1 MWHDVRLGREFF
13 ARLMAID
20 AARAEQTRAARC
32 AYCEGPLS
40 VGHYERKPRGAL
52 FAHAGEAFSL
62 RFSYCCTREG
72 CRRRATPPSVRFL
85 GRKVHLESVILIA
98 CVLVPLI
105 DDRARAIRIA
115 TGVAARTVRRWMTW
129 WRTVFAAS
137 ALWVELRSRAPSLDV
152 GLLPGGLLAVLED
165 ASVEGR
171 LEAAMRFLS
180 PLTTGTAWRSRT
192 SRVAIERAEDGVTR

>member
-13 ARLMAID
+13 ARLLAID
-20 AARAEQTRAARC
+20 AARAEETRVAGCGHC
-32 AYCEGPLS
+32 AGPLS

-52 FAHAGEAFSL
+52 FASAGEAFSR

-85 GRKVHLESVILIA
+85 GRKVYLESAILLA
-98 CVLVPLI
+98 CALVPLI

-137 ALWVELRSRAPSLDV
+137 ALWVELRSRAPSLDI
-152 GLLPGGLLAVLED
+152 GLVPGGMLAVFEG

-180 PLTTGTAWRSRT
+180 PLTTGTAWRSRS
-192 SRVAIERAEDGVTR
+192 SRAAI